1 MGRLHDLSRTLS
13 RSSFWMFQTCRYI
26 QYGFPKMVV
35 PQNHRCQSSNGLMT
49 WMVWGYPHFRKY
61 PYIYICIYLVSYIQF
76 PFSQIFATY
85 IYIYIFYVIYLSI
98 SHSVIWMLFH
108 CATGSFQE
116 LERLDELLLAFEE
129 SLTELVDEVR

>member
-1 MGRLHDLSRTLS
+1 
-13 RSSFWMFQTCRYI
+13 
-26 QYGFPKMVV
+26 MVV

-61 PYIYICIYLVSYIQF
+61 PYIYIYVFTLFHTYSFLFPKYL
-76 PFSQIFATY
+76 PH
-85 IYIYIFYVIYLSI
+85 IYIFYVIYLSI